1 MRPFKALST
10 AAPIDVLTAP
20 HRLAI
25 AMTQHAGPPA
35 QSIVRPGDRVIRG
48 QLIGAAA
55 GHGSVA
61 VHASGTGTVVA
72 LEERLVPTGS
82 RLVTSPC
89 IIVETDGADDE
100 LGVGF
105 NPAAHWPSD
114 AAARLQAIRDAGLVG
129 LGGAA
134 FSTAIKLGPS
144 QPCRALILN
153 GAECEPYISCDDR
166 LMRER
171 ANSVLRGAR
180 IMLELLRS
188 PTCIVAIERDKLA
201 ALDAV
206 RSAIKTLGDDRF
218 SLAVIP
224 TIYPAGG
231 ERQLVES
238 LLGEEVRA
246 GSYPVE
252 LGVVCQNVGTAHA
265 LADFVERGRPLT
277 SRVVTM
283 TGRGLRRPKNVEA
296 RIGASIHD
304 LIAHCG
310 GLTEDA
316 TQLILGGNM
325 MGYALPSDEFPV
337 TKSTN
342 CVIALA
348 KNEAWMGGA
357 EWPCIRCG
365 DCATACPARLL
376 PQELLRAARRSN
388 VDELSALGLEDCI
401 ECGCCDVACPS
412 HIPLTSILRA
422 AKDDLD
428 AHRELW
434 RRGAIADER
443 YARHLAREAN
453 TVADRERQQ
462 QQLTAPL
469 EDPRS
474 RRTAIEAAIERT
486 RKRRTD
492 AGQDE

>member
-10 AAPIDVLTAP
+10 AASIDALAVPRRLT
-20 HRLAI
+20 I
-25 AMTQHAGPPA
+25 AMIQQAGPPA
-35 QSIVRPGDRVIRG
+35 RPLVRPGDRVLCG
-48 QLIGAAA
+48 QPIGAAA
-55 GHGSVA
+55 GPGSVA
-61 VHASGTGTVVA
+61 VHASGSGTVVG

-82 RLVTSPC
+82 RLVRSPC
-89 IIVETDGADDE
+89 VVVEIDGADDA
-100 LGVGF
+100 LKL
-105 NPAAHWPSD
+105 
-114 AAARLQAIRDAGLVG
+114 AAAPPARWSNDATMRLQAIRDAGLVG

-144 QPCRALILN
+144 RPCRTLILN
-153 GAECEPYISCDDR
+153 GAECEPYISCDDM

-171 ANSVLRGAR
+171 ADSILRGAAA
-180 IMLELLRS
+180 MLELLQA
-188 PTCIVAIERDKLA
+188 PTCIVAVERDKLV

-206 RSAIKTLGDDRF
+206 RAAITALGDDRF
-218 SLAVIP
+218 SLAAIP

-238 LLGEEVRA
+238 LLGVEVPA
-246 GSYPVE
+246 GAYPVD
-252 LGVVCQNVGTAHA
+252 LGIVCQNVGTAHA
-265 LADFVERGRPLT
+265 LADFLELGRPLI
-277 SRVVTM
+277 SRIVTM
-283 TGRGLRRPKNVEA
+283 TGHGLRRPQNVEA
-296 RIGASIHD
+296 PIGASIRD

-325 MGYALPSDEFPV
+325 MGYALPSDDIPV

-348 KNEAWMGGA
+348 EDEAWQGGH

-376 PQELLRAARRSN
+376 PQELLRAARRS
-388 VDELSALGLEDCI
+388 SAEDLAELGLEDCI

-428 AHRELW
+428 AHLERR
-434 RRGAIADER
+434 RRGAVADDR
-443 YARHLAREAN
+443 YARHVAREAN
-453 TVADRERQQ
+453 AAAKWEREQLE
-462 QQLTAPL
+462 LTAPL
-469 EDPRS
+469 QDPES
-474 RRTAIEAAIERT
+474 RRTAIEAAIART
-486 RKRRTD
+486 RKRRSD
-492 AGQDE
+492 SGQDE